1 MSYTKYPILQ
11 IFFHFSLVALFCLA
25 VDSYPTSPL
34 LGGKTTV
41 VSNGSRAFS
50 QPAQNLPAHQLRQ
63 FTFGNRLFNTQWIN
77 APASVDSFD
86 GLGPLFNRSSCSGC
100 HLKDGRGQPPTKTS
114 DRLKSMLVRLS
125 TKDSDGEPVPHP
137 FYGEQFNEQAII
149 GFQPEGQVAINY
161 TQTTGNFPDGESFT
175 LRQPNYQFEELAYG
189 DLGDDVMFS
198 GRVAQAVY
206 GLGLLEAI
214 PESLILDWADADD
227 RDKDGISGRA
237 NWVPDLRSGQITVGR
252 FGWKAGQP
260 NLLQQAASA
269 FLNDIGITSS
279 TLPVENWISQN
290 DSHKQVISGGKPE
303 LSDSFLQK
311 ITFYLQT
318 LAVPAQRNW
327 DDPKVISGQLL
338 FEKIGCV
345 NCHRP
350 NFKTGNHPT
359 VEALSQ
365 QEIYPF
371 TDLLLHDMG
380 EGLADNRP
388 EFLANGRE
396 WRTPPLWGIGLVR
409 VVNGHTFFLHDGRAR
424 NLQEA
429 ILWHGGE
436 AERSRRNFMSLS
448 KSDRDSLL
456 SFLNSL

>member
-1 MSYTKYPILQ
+1 MSYTKFPVLQ
-11 IFFHFSLVALFCLA
+11 AFFHFALVVLFCLA

-34 LGGKTTV
+34 LGGETTV

-50 QPAQNLPAHQLRQ
+50 QPAQNLPVHQLRQ

-114 DRLKSMLVRLS
+114 GRLKSMLVRLS
-125 TKDSDGEPVPHP
+125 AKGSDGEPVPHP

-214 PESLILDWADADD
+214 PESLILEWADADD
-227 RDKDGISGRA
+227 QDKDGISGRA
-237 NWVPDLRSGQITVGR
+237 NWVPDLGSGQITVGR

-327 DDPKVISGQLL
+327 DDPKVVSGQIL
-338 FEKIGCV
+338 FEKIGCA

-380 EGLADNRP
+380 AGLADNRP

-436 AERSRRNFMSLS
+436 AERSRRNFISLS

>member
-1 MSYTKYPILQ
+1 M
-11 IFFHFSLVALFCLA
+11 
-25 VDSYPTSPL
+25 
-34 LGGKTTV
+34 
-41 VSNGSRAFS
+41 
-50 QPAQNLPAHQLRQ
+50 
-63 FTFGNRLFNTQWIN
+63 
-77 APASVDSFD
+77 
-86 GLGPLFNRSSCSGC
+86 
-100 HLKDGRGQPPTKTS
+100 
-114 DRLKSMLVRLS
+114 
-125 TKDSDGEPVPHP
+125 
-137 FYGEQFNEQAII
+137 
-149 GFQPEGQVAINY
+149 
-161 TQTTGNFPDGESFT
+161 
-175 LRQPNYQFEELAYG
+175 
-189 DLGDDVMFS
+189 
-198 GRVAQAVY
+198 
-206 GLGLLEAI
+206 
-214 PESLILDWADADD
+214 
-227 RDKDGISGRA
+227 
-237 NWVPDLRSGQITVGR
+237 
-252 FGWKAGQP
+252 
-260 NLLQQAASA
+260 
-269 FLNDIGITSS
+269 
-279 TLPVENWISQN
+279 PVENWISQN

-338 FEKIGCV
+338 FEKIGCA

-371 TDLLLHDMG
+371 TDLLLHYMG

-436 AERSRRNFMSLS
+436 AERSRRNFISLS

>member
-1 MSYTKYPILQ
+1 MKANSQPN
-11 IFFHFSLVALFCLA
+11 S
-25 VDSYPTSPL
+25 SL
-34 LGGKTTV
+34 LGGETTV
-41 VSNGSRAFS
+41 FSNSGRAFS
-50 QPAQNLPAHQLRQ
+50 QPARNLSTRQLRQ

-86 GLGPLFNRSSCSGC
+86 GLGPLFNRSSCSSC
-100 HLKDGRGQPPTKTS
+100 HLKDGRGQPPSQPS
-114 DRLKSMLVRLS
+114 DRLRSMLVRLS
-125 TKDSDGEPVPHP
+125 SKGLDNQIVPHP
-137 FYGEQFNEQAII
+137 VYGNQFNEQAII
-149 GFQPEGQVAINY
+149 GFQPECQTTIKY
-161 TQTTGNFPDGESFT
+161 TQTTGHFPDGEIFT
-175 LRQPNYQFEELAYG
+175 LRQPHYQFEQLAYG
-189 DLGDDVMFS
+189 ELGDDVMFS

-206 GLGLLEAI
+206 GLGLLETV
-214 PESLILDWADADD
+214 PESLILEFADENDE
-227 RDKDGISGRA
+227 DKDGISGRA
-237 NWVPDLRSGQITVGR
+237 NWVKDLKTDQITIGR

-260 NLLQQAASA
+260 SLVQQIASA

-279 TLPVENWISQN
+279 ILPTENWISQN
-290 DSHKQVISGGKPE
+290 NPPQKVVSGGEPE

-327 DDPKVISGQLL
+327 DDPKVIMGRLV

-345 NCHRP
+345 SCHRP
-350 NFKTGNHPT
+350 NFKTGIHPT
-359 VEALSQ
+359 IEALSQ
-365 QEIYPF
+365 QKIYPF

-380 EGLADNRP
+380 TGLADNRP
-388 EFLANGRE
+388 EFSASGRE
-396 WRTPPLWGIGLVR
+396 WRTSPLWGIGLVS

-436 AERSRRNFMSLS
+436 AERSRQKFTNLS
-448 KSDRDSLL
+448 KADRSSLL